1 MKHLILGTG
10 RFKNM
15 GSRVVSMSKPKM
27 VSKMGA
33 GNAGFGGYTKKDIVD
48 VGAGLVKRKLK
59 PLSFKM

>member
-15 GSRVVSMSKPKM
+15 GSRVVSISRPKM

-33 GNAGFGGYTKKDIVD
+33 GNAGFGAYAKKDYD